1 MKKLDIIYEDKE
13 IIVINKPS
21 GMLTIKAGNNI
32 SLYELVREYIKKQ
45 NPKNKIFI
53 VHRLDKDT
61 SGVILFARNE
71 KTKRL
76 LQENWSSSLRE
87 YTALVEGTPKKKKEK
102 LINYLKESSS
112 LQVYVTKDKREGK
125 LAITSYEVIASDK
138 KKSLLKIMIETGR
151 KNQIRAQ
158 LSYIGHPI
166 VGDKKYEAKMNPLN
180 RLGLHATKLV
190 IIHPKTKKEMTF
202 LAKAPKSFEI
212 VK

>member
-1 MKKLDIIYEDKE
+1 MKKLDIIYEDKDL
-13 IIVINKPS
+13 IVINKPS
-21 GMLTIKAGNNI
+21 GILTIKAGGNI

-45 NPKNKIFI
+45 SPKNKLFI

-61 SGVILFARNE
+61 SGVILFAKSE
-71 KTKRL
+71 KTKRI
-76 LQENWSSSLRE
+76 LQENWSSYVRE
-87 YTALVEGTPKKKKEK
+87 YIALVEGTPKKKKEK

-125 LAITSYEVIASDK
+125 LAITSYEVITSNNK
-138 KKSLLKIMIETGR
+138 YSLLKVMIETGR

-166 VGDKKYEAKMNPLN
+166 IGDKKYEAKTNPLK
-180 RLGLHATKLV
+180 RLGLHATKLI

-202 LAKAPKSFEI
+202 IAKAPKQFEM